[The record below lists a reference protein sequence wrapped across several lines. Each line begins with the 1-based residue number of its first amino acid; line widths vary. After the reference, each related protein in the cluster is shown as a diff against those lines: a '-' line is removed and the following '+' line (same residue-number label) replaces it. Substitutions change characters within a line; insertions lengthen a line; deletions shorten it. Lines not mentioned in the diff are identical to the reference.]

1 MFVIYKEIVK
11 NSKLDQEAQRHKTDI
26 CSNSFWK
33 QVKARPPP
41 HHIHHIKTNIQQLT
55 FLLKGSLLLMLKAS
69 VLS

>member
-41 HHIHHIKTNIQQLT
+41 TTSIISRQT
-55 FLLKGSLLLMLKAS
+55 FNN
-69 VLS
+69 